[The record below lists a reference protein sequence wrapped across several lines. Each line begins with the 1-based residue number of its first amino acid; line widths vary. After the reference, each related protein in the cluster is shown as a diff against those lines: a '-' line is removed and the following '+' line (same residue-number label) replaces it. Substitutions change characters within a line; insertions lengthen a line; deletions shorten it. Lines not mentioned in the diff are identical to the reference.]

1 MFVVMSG
8 LPGSGKTTLGRQ
20 LERVLGLDVLDKDD
34 FLEAHFTDHSE
45 IDSTLRSSLS
55 RLADSELRERALS
68 VSSAVLV
75 SFWRREQVSS
85 TAGTPTDWLRILPNV
100 VEVYCECSAAIA
112 AARFR
117 SRVRHDGH
125 RDADRTD
132 LVAQFEALAR
142 QGPLGIGRL
151 VVVKTE
157 TDIDIAE
164 LASRIAKSE

>member
-8 LPGSGKTTLGRQ
+8 LPGTGKTTLGRQ
-20 LERVLGLDVLDKDD
+20 LGATLGLGVLDKDD
-34 FLEAHFTDHSE
+34 FLEAHFADYDE

-55 RLADSELRERALS
+55 RLADAELRERALS
-68 VSSAVLV
+68 VSSALLV

-85 TAGTPTDWLRILPNV
+85 TAGTPTEWLRILPNV
-100 VEVYCECSAAIA
+100 VEVYCECSPAIA

-125 RDADRTD
+125 RDTDRTD

-142 QGPLGIGRL
+142 QGPLGIGRPI
-151 VVVKTE
+151 VVNTE

-164 LASRIAKSE
+164 LASRIAKGE